1 MTGKLTPKPDDT
13 HRTYLTRRA
22 KEHVAL
28 VNKVLPKRLQ
38 KTPSQKR
45 SENSKKR
52 ELRRAQQYERSCRQS
67 ADNILF
73 DCYTCPKYPCG
84 VDPVACDKIMP
95 LDRCVLCGLPVRH
108 YNDKTQKWV
117 YCKDC
122 REHLKLQV
130 SVGPEVVK

>member
-45 SENSKKR
+45 SENDKKR
-52 ELRRAQQYERSCRQS
+52 ELRRAQRHDLSCRKS
-67 ADNILF
+67 ANDIIF
-73 DCYTCPKYPCG
+73 DCYTCSKYPCG
-84 VDPVACDKIMP
+84 VDPVACDIIMP
-95 LDRCVLCGLPVRH
+95 LDRCALCGLPVRH
-108 YNDKTQKWV
+108 YDDKMQGWM
-117 YCKDC
+117 YCKEC
-122 REHLKLQV
+122 RDYLNPQV
-130 SVGPEVVK
+130 SVEP